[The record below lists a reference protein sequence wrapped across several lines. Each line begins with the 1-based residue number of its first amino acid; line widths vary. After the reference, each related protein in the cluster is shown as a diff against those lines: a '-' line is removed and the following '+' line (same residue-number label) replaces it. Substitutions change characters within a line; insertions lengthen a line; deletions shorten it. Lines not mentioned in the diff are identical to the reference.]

1 MCSSPSGFG
10 ALPITEMVKTMKTAL
25 LNPSAL
31 EGNHADHRPG
41 FPAVTYP
48 QLHRD
53 RIHER
58 CAGEIEPGSKEETS
72 KCAPSRKP
80 PLATAFLEDL
90 RDSIVALDQSG
101 RCLYV
106 NRSFERATGFARS
119 ELLGCPLVEKIDERQ
134 QAGWNSL
141 AQVFGAPLLER
152 GVQEVSPLT
161 TLFRMNR
168 ADRSVFEVSVRWD
181 RFPGSRNIGVSFL
194 LIKETCAPESE
205 LEARMVELRCLRDE
219 LTALLSPE
227 KADTR
232 DDAYSRWMEHTSH
245 ATELGKP
252 APKAE
257 LSRREQEVLHNVLDG
272 KRVGTIASE
281 LFLSENTVRNHLKRI
296 YRKLGVASLG
306 ELREYCSNV

>member
-1 MCSSPSGFG
+1 MEKP
-10 ALPITEMVKTMKTAL
+10 MKTAVFS
-25 LNPSAL
+25 PSTL
-31 EGNHADHRPG
+31 EGNRADHRPG
-41 FPAVTYP
+41 FSGVTYP
-48 QLHRD
+48 HRD
-53 RIHER
+53 RFPER
-58 CAGEIEPGSKEETS
+58 CPVAIEPSSKEETT
-72 KCAPSRKP
+72 KCTPSRKSS
-80 PLATAFLEDL
+80 LATAFLEDL

-106 NRSFERATGFARS
+106 NRAFERATGFARS

-134 QAGWNSL
+134 RDGWNSL
-141 AQVFGAPLLER
+141 ARVFGTPLFER
-152 GVQEVSPLT
+152 VVQEVSPLT

-168 ADRSVFEVSVRWD
+168 ADRSVIEVSVRWD
-181 RFPGSRNIGVSFL
+181 RFPGSRNIGASFL
-194 LIKETCAPESE
+194 LIKETCGLESE
-205 LEARMVELRCLRDE
+205 LEELRCLRDE

-227 KADTR
+227 KADIR
-232 DDAYSRWMEHTSH
+232 DDAYSRWIEHASH

-272 KRVGTIASE
+272 KRVGTIATE